1 MFLAPFDI
9 YSIGWITTTGV
20 FCIRTLTESRASE
33 FGISAQ
39 AANEV
44 SDHMQ
49 RKMTRGL
56 KKGRRRL
63 IQYGLLSVNMA
74 LMLGVAAFVM
84 NARGTHVGSST
95 PVLSLA
101 SEQTVAGPLDS
112 LSGADIALNVALMSG
127 MNEASSVVHN
137 VDAETVKKDVAP
149 SGSQSIAKPQI
160 LKTELKSKG
169 DIVEYTV
176 TEGDT
181 IESIAQKFGVSSK
194 SISWSNN
201 NLTNT
206 AMNVG
211 STIHIP
217 PVEGIVHE
225 VRDGD
230 TPATLAAAFNSS
242 EPRIVAFNDAE
253 IGGLHNGELIVI
265 PDGQAPVVTTPSNNV
280 AAYVYNFTAAYAGN
294 AYTPG
299 NCTWHV
305 ANKRAAVGKPLPSN
319 LGNAATWAVRAAAAG
334 LPTGKVP
341 MQHAAVVT
349 SQAGWGHVGFVV
361 EVYDD
366 GSFLMSEMN
375 YNWQLYAVRERVVPP
390 EEGANYAYIY

>member
-1 MFLAPFDI
+1 MR
-9 YSIGWITTTGV
+9 STV
-20 FCIRTLTESRASE
+20 E
-33 FGISAQ
+33 

-44 SDHMQ
+44 SERMQ
-49 RKMTRGL
+49 RKITRNFGR
-56 KKGRRRL
+56 GRRKF
-63 IQYGLLSVNMA
+63 IQYSLVSVNVA
-74 LMLGVAAFVM
+74 LMLGVALFVM
-84 NARGTHVGSST
+84 NARGAHTGTAS
-95 PVLSLA
+95 PILSLS
-101 SEQTVAGPLDS
+101 SEQSIADPLDT

-127 MNEASSVVHN
+127 MTEASSVVHN

-160 LKTELKSKG
+160 LKTELKSKS

-176 TEGDT
+176 AEDDT
-181 IESIAQKFGVSSK
+181 IESIAQKFGVSSR

-211 STIHIP
+211 TTILIP

-225 VRDGD
+225 VKGGE
-230 TPATLAAAFNSS
+230 TPATLAATFNSS

-253 IGGLHNGELIVI
+253 IGGLKSGELIVI
-265 PDGQAPVVTTPSNNV
+265 PDGQV
-280 AAYVYNFTAAYAGN
+280 AAVAAPASKATAAVYNFAAAYAGN

-334 LPTGKVP
+334 LPTGRVP
-341 MQHAAVVT
+341 MQYAAVVT
-349 SQAGWGHVGFVV
+349 STSGWGHVGFVV

-375 YNWQLYAVRERVVPP
+375 YNWQLYAVRERVVAPD
-390 EEGANYAYIY
+390 EGARYMYVY

>member
-1 MFLAPFDI
+1 MHH
-9 YSIGWITTTGV
+9 
-20 FCIRTLTESRASE
+20 TLSRK
-33 FGISAQ
+33 I
-39 AANEV
+39 V
-44 SDHMQ
+44 
-49 RKMTRGL
+49 
-56 KKGRRRL
+56 KGRRRL
-63 IQYGLLSVNMA
+63 VHYGLLSVNLA
-74 LMLGVAAFVM
+74 LVVGIAAFVM
-84 NARGTHVGSST
+84 NARGTQAST
-95 PVLSLA
+95 APILSLA
-101 SEQTVAGPLDS
+101 SEQTVANPLDT

-127 MNEASSVVHN
+127 MTEASSVVHN

-160 LKTELKSKG
+160 LKTELKSKS

-176 TEGDT
+176 TEGET
-181 IESIAQKFGVSSK
+181 IESIAQKYGVSSR
-194 SISWSNN
+194 SISWSND
-201 NLTNT
+201 NLTN
-206 AMNVG
+206 ASMSVG
-211 STIHIP
+211 SKIHIP

-225 VRDGD
+225 VRSGD

-253 IGGLHNGELIVI
+253 IGGLHDGELIVI
-265 PDGQAPVVTTPSNNV
+265 PDGQVPAVAATPSNNA
-280 AAYVYNFTAAYAGN
+280 AAYVYSFTAAYSGN

-305 ANKRAAVGKPLPSN
+305 ANKRAAVNKPLPSN

-341 MQHAAVVT
+341 MQYAAVVT
-349 SQAGWGHVGFVV
+349 SQSGWGHVGFVV

-375 YNWQLYAVRERVVPP
+375 YNWNLYAVRERVVSPT
-390 EEGANYAYIY
+390 EGAQYTYIY